1 MWTNR
6 LTYNFV
12 AARRGR
18 VRLRAMGLERQRIS
32 RWERV
37 RVVCFW
43 NMSFFTHNPL
53 FYFILWRKKKERH
66 RENCLIKCTRHF
78 IIQFAGFFLKPPQS
92 SLFFAVNVK
101 NIIPRLSDYGI
112 SKAPFPVLSDY
123 RKSKESFPALSED
136 GMLRISFPA
145 LSEDGISK
153 TLFPVCRITEYQK
166 HLSPLCRITECQKHY
181 SPFVG
186 LRNIKSIF
194 PRFVG
199 LRKVKNIIPR
209 FIGRRNVKNIIPRF
223 VRRRNI
229 ESIISQ
235 CVELRDVIHHI
246 YPIFLKGVIPSV
258 SGREMSLI
266 NYFKWSVLKEGP
278 HELTFYHVSSGKS

>member
-136 GMLRISFPA
+136 G
-145 LSEDGISK
+145 ISK

-223 VRRRNI
+223 VGRRNI